1 MLIFPVSMSSKF
13 WVPAT
18 SVLVEESET
27 IFNGI
32 RRHYYGNYLQWDQER
47 LLWQSSGLYIAIIV
61 EVTLVKTTQWPITYL
76 YDSVWQWL
84 KKAFYFIIKKI
95 LMENECKA
103 PYGCL
108 VLIFYQNYF
117 MIKWIWGFFMF
128 IWWYFPWT
136 LLTLQCL
143 LSI

>member
-32 RRHYYGNYLQWDQER
+32 RRDYYGNYLQWDQER

-84 KKAFYFIIKKI
+84 KKAFYFIIKKVWWKMNVRHPVGVVYSFSIKII
-95 LMENECKA
+95 L
-103 PYGCL
+103 
-108 VLIFYQNYF
+108 
-117 MIKWIWGFFMF
+117 W
-128 IWWYFPWT
+128 
-136 LLTLQCL
+136 
-143 LSI
+143 